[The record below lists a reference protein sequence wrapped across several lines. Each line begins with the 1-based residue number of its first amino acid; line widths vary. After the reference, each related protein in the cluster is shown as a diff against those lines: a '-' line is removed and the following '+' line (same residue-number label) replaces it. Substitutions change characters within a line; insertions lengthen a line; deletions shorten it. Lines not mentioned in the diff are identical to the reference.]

1 MAPVLWGLV
10 EHSAGG
16 VVVCP
21 DARVVLTT
29 HRKKGPSFPKGHLKK
44 GETSLQAAVREIGEE
59 AGIAPQQL
67 TLVGYLGTFFRRG
80 KGLRLKRIDLYGFL
94 TEQEHFDPPEK
105 KHNAGALVW
114 AAAYLS
120 LYPHRPKDAEQ
131 ILKHLLFIRQAGQ
144 MLDVRAGQGPP
155 PSPPPQPM
163 RLRPGQRAVP
173 AVQTSKP
180 AARVVA
186 F

>member
-1 MAPVLWGLV
+1 M
-10 EHSAGG
+10 
-16 VVVCP
+16 VCP

-67 TLVGYLGTFFRRG
+67 TFVGYLGTFFRRG

-94 TEQEHFDPPEK
+94 TDQQHFDPPEK
-105 KHNAGALVW
+105 KHTAGALAW
-114 AAAYLS
+114 ATAYLS

-131 ILKHLLFIRQAGQ
+131 LLKHVLFIQRAGQ
-144 MLDVRAGQGPP
+144 MLEARRGQGL
-155 PSPPPQPM
+155 PQPRPEPT
-163 RLRPGQRAVP
+163 RLRPGQRALP
-173 AVQTSKP
+173 ALQPSKP
-180 AARVVA
+180 AARAVA
-186 F
+186 L